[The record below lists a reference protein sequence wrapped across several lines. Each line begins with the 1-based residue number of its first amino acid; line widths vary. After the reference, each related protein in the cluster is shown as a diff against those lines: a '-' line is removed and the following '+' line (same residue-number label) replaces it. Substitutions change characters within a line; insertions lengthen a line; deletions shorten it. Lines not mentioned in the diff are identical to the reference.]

1 MAEGR
6 IDLLQQIHSRI
17 TSMESD
23 KKDAPSARH
32 TFASGPERE
41 EDSKAHQGDRVS
53 LGVTDRGQESHIHDA
68 LQHSARSSG
77 SGYLGRMFRLWDLLL
92 KEWSHF
98 SGLEQEEPASEWEET
113 SGDCRAGSE
122 YNRKANEQPGLSA
135 TQRQIGSLRK
145 RCSNDGET
153 ASYQNHFPA
162 DGEAAFNASDSE
174 GNSFQSLKSRR
185 GSYTVRSHASGEGTP
200 NRHAGT
206 IRRDHGSHGDGRYE
220 AYDQG
225 FTQRERSTGQ
235 IRRQRGNALY
245 QKTYNRIKNVPSL
258 REWGEE
264 SARAEKQASLRQSEP
279 SEPAAPLCDGS
290 FVIQALNEKEQSRNP
305 QAPSEALPLQNE
317 ASPDPLSFID
327 RFSSEE
333 RSRLEKLVNCLADEQ
348 LHVMVNWMA
357 HPLPAADEKKD
368 ADGKESLIIRKEL
381 LDGLEKLN
389 AVVDPTIGIHAF
401 AMIHESGEAGRA
413 SFTAKLCNSLKGLK
427 GETQQHLVG
436 FMMELAPGE
445 RTEILDLT
453 SRPEVSPHRPDRQR
467 FIESL
472 ASLSDRELE
481 STLSFMRSSTCY
493 KQGGVNDRYDALS
506 LAIMAQCTEDN
517 TGVSGVESEPER
529 IDLEGTVKSFF
540 SLTGDNSRD
549 RRQILSRLE
558 SAHPAAVKE
567 TLGFIREPDI
577 MSAGHEPFAL
587 SPEERRDEIISEVY
601 VRLAVQNALKSPER
615 TAVNDSGE
623 LRALTSFCADLPRKM
638 RNRIAPG
645 FVSSTLR
652 QISSLSIED
661 GSAPRYDVKT
671 GEMTLP
677 GNFARNP
684 DTASLTDSAKIVHE
698 LFHAA
703 FWTVI
708 SPEESVSKD
717 TMAFASKVTDLY
729 RRTGENGQTKERFF
743 SALGARYK
751 ELGFRDK
758 EIDQIKNKVSH
769 NAGELISHIATLI
782 MSMDGKGNNG
792 VAATDA
798 KGKRYLLEGLPPGS
812 ITLLHEWM
820 AKKLVSNSGNLSD
833 MTGQELQTLKNRF
846 VKVTDIFRRSRGV
859 DARSAGAGKAGEL
872 SVKEGAKEPSRRLQQ
887 KSGKPAGKVTAAADT
902 EKEMTQNL
910 QQSIEPERRTSVGFP
925 PSDAALSLPES
936 GSPPT
941 GAALSL
947 PESGSPPTGTALSLP
962 ESGFP
967 PTGAALSL
975 PESGSPPTGA
985 ALSLPEPEPPPTGA
999 ALSLPE
1005 SEPPLAGIAL
1015 SLPESEPPLN
1025 QIENAFTGLLAKERK
1040 RFERV
1045 KQWLTADQHR
1055 SFFSLFDGVS
1065 DPEKKEMFRSFT
1077 DSINGLKAKEQ
1088 KELVRLISSPSIQPA
1103 DRKEILGVTAG
1114 LRNTKKNPERSEFI
1128 EHCSKLTEQQLS
1140 DLSTY
1145 MKYSP
1150 LYREQKSAEE
1160 RADFIKC
1167 TPVIQRED
1175 RPLEPLEINRR
1186 DDVLASFFDTAPQG
1200 SYDRKALLALMK
1212 RSTQQCRE
1220 QTLNFI
1226 AEPDRETLG
1235 SIPPS
1240 SSEGTR
1246 KQEILTEAYL
1256 RLRMGEA
1263 AVEGRRGTSSAEAAP
1278 LIGELV
1284 DVSRFSRDDV
1294 SPSFLLS
1301 TARSMEGIAFQPVM
1315 TPDYDSSAGIM
1326 TLPARYLE
1334 ENKNIDTEGYASRK
1348 CILKHPEMVKAFTD
1362 PALRESLNEMMFHQY
1377 RAMQISK
1384 DGVQRLNSAW
1394 RWCIGNLRDGDGVER
1409 PAVRAGDEEAQVTS
1423 QVANVLMH
1431 LNTIGSTANQTVTS
1445 ESGRQI
1451 RQRGQADQSSYS
1463 VTSQEGQ
1470 AEGGSAAV
1478 KDTKALSGEPVS
1490 ENSTKKLAEAK
1501 KWLLSALPGD
1511 MVRFIRYGSLKSED
1525 RNEISSAEMMEFKE
1539 ESKPG
1544 LLRSHL
1550 GTKAAVQETASS
1562 ARRGEAGV
1570 LKDRDE
1576 RLKKHDSVVR
1586 LRGNRKPEK
1595 RSGLLNDDSLTNIGR
1610 ATAQL
1615 LDRISPAPAMTDA
1628 ASAPAPADA
1637 AFTPAPADAASAPAP
1652 ADTASAPAPADAAF
1666 TPAPAKEPEKH
1677 DFSSFQWFNSLNS
1690 NDKETMNSLVESLT
1704 GKDRQRFLKNLESI
1718 SPEGIIASLS
1728 FTRESSFYK
1737 DMVIPGE
1744 KTDAFLLSSVL
1755 AKSDT
1760 GDSLSQTKKDELVK
1774 STLDLTF
1781 SSTLDRNN
1789 LLGLMVNGRSD
1800 VSLKTMEFISNPVE
1814 KTDGKTKYAN
1824 DGEGRKREIT
1834 AESYVRLQLGNAL
1847 YSKGGKSVQMP
1858 DNQYDSLA
1866 GKIVD
1871 LFRGKKETVSS
1882 QFVLNCL
1889 REVKTI
1895 NVKDG
1900 AETLFDAGSREL
1912 TVSRDFLTNMN
1923 RMNEK
1928 EKSKVV
1934 HEFMHVACRATLDK
1948 EQTSSDTSFAFVS
1961 KVTDLHRQIQEDN
1974 EVRGKF
1980 MTGLEGL
1987 YKKLGY
1993 DDKEIEGIKKSCLT
2007 SAEDLTAHMGFM
2019 VMADRMA
2026 KEKQQ
2031 QSSAQNQSSP
2041 SQPSPNQPSPSQP
2054 SPSQPSPSQPS
2065 PSQPSPSQPSPSQPS
2080 PSQPSPSQPSQSDK
2094 FPMEKQEAAA
2104 SAPPSLSGML
2114 PKGAGEFFSSWIGG
2128 KLAADDE
2135 LTAQAAKKASQKIP
2149 WNAIGSSILGT
2160 SATSLLSFLVKK
2172 GAEAVGITTSSPSFT
2187 PPDTSGTLPATAVSA
2202 SPTGQPAAKAT
2213 PPTAGTSSTS
2223 LTSAERDSASK
2234 HLNQFVEKARSTW
2247 NYRIDGYQDETWY
2260 KGLNE
2265 DQQTLASSLNKDMG
2279 LYGIKD
2285 MDEQLKGM
2293 DAESVNNF
2301 FTIVGKE
2308 EDKNK
2313 YRSKLAWRLT
2323 EITKNMKPEE
2333 AKSALAS
2340 LSKLDNEDIKNFD
2353 MTFNSVLNSR
2363 AKRGVQDEDTVK
2375 VAAEFTTRLSSMT
2388 PEQQKELL
2396 SVTGRLSS
2404 ESKTKFLEMY
2414 NTLKPEE
2421 RQTLCTYMQ
2430 DSSYYKSLGTGKD
2443 KDLAARKATALML
2456 GVTAADRNALGNE
2469 GGRKAELDK
2478 IDSAVKGSMDV
2489 FTKDSNNFNK
2499 YGMDLLKKLRESNDP
2514 EHARK
2519 TVESMGQN
2527 VNVTDAASQRRA
2539 MAFAGLQ
2546 LSLLDSGVSDGEV
2559 KNTASVLMSNYFD
2572 NQPNNSIESVLKTKK
2587 IEFKEGDGVG
2597 PSFDTNTGVM
2607 VLPSDMKKKI
2617 EGFDKLVASH
2627 ESDHAA
2633 QAGLGDK
2640 DNPESNNFMA
2650 VMMGLPQ
2657 DIYRDYKNNPEK
2669 MNNALIAYYKKV
2681 AEDDPGNKEKAME
2694 KVQLLTGNLQGK
2706 DGKSNVTMSF
2716 DELNAHL
2723 RTITKQSEHGQP
2735 DSEKAAAQQAMSDL
2749 GLDDSQKNFYSK
2761 WVNGNLPENSKV
2773 LEALA
2778 RSKYQKPVAD
2788 FTNASDSLYACLSS
2802 SDHAK
2807 EFEQFKNTAA
2817 SRLKDM
2823 GFSQDQINSKLKC
2836 SDAASFASLF
2846 NEVAFNKDKKGVA
2859 GFQNEAF
2866 LSEMKGI
2873 SPEISTSV
2881 DSMKTLVKDGFGSSY
2896 DNAFTFIRERNVV
2909 ASDTR
2914 LLQDYGISREN
2925 IKVFCDKSGMKYEEF
2940 DGQISRLNDVM
2951 VQRHGASARMR
2962 VSDDLGGA
2970 FDGYTDAKDEVSAA
2984 ASGIMN
2990 SMLTAFNRE
2999 GVKDNWITR
3008 GQCNFSGENQGHG
3021 WWFPLGGGIKPVNNS
3036 AAPGGVSTQPA
3047 ALQPAAMQ
3055 NTTVWPAT
3063 VQTAAQV
3070 STAAVMPQATKAAVM
3085 PQATK
3090 AAVMPPGCSSGGDA
3104 PGCIEYNN
3112 SLPGK

>member
-1 MAEGR
+1 MWVSHILFLLTPKTLRDRQGGLAMAEGR

-17 TSMESD
+17 TSMEGD

-32 TFASGPERE
+32 TSASGPERE
-41 EDSKAHQGDRVS
+41 EDLKAHQGDRVS
-53 LGVTDRGQESHIHDA
+53 LGVSNRGQESDIHDA

-98 SGLEQEEPASEWEET
+98 SGLEHEEPASGWEET
-113 SGDCRAGSE
+113 SRDWRAGSE
-122 YNRKANEQPGLSA
+122 YNRKANEQTGLSA
-135 TQRQIGSLRK
+135 SQGQIGTLRK
-145 RCSNDGET
+145 KCSTDGEMPP
-153 ASYQNHFPA
+153 YHNQFPA
-162 DGEAAFNASDSE
+162 DGEGPFNAADSE
-174 GNSFQSLKSRR
+174 GNSSQPLKSMRR
-185 GSYTVRSHASGEGTP
+185 TYTVRSHASGEGMP
-200 NRHAGT
+200 NRQADT
-206 IRRDHGSHGDGRYE
+206 IRRDYGSHGDGRYE

-225 FTQRERSTGQ
+225 FTGRERSTGQ

-264 SARAEKQASLRQSEP
+264 SARGEAQASLRQSDP
-279 SEPAAPLCDGS
+279 SEPTAPLCDGS
-290 FVIQALNEKEQSRNP
+290 FVMQALNEKEQSRNP
-305 QAPSEALPLQNE
+305 QASSEALTFQNE
-317 ASPDPLSFID
+317 ASADPLSFID
-327 RFSSEE
+327 KFSSEE

-413 SFTAKLCNSLKGLK
+413 PFTAKLCNSLNGLK

-436 FMMELAPGE
+436 FMMDLAPEE

-472 ASLSDRELE
+472 ASLSDHELE
-481 STLSFMRSSTCY
+481 ATLSFMRSSTCY
-493 KQGGVNDRYDALS
+493 KQGSVNDKYDALK

-517 TGVSGVESEPER
+517 TGVSRHEYEPER

-558 SAHPAAVKE
+558 SAHPSAVKE
-567 TLGFIREPDI
+567 TIGFIRDPDT
-577 MSAGHEPFAL
+577 MSAGHEPFAMA
-587 SPEERRDEIISEVY
+587 PEERRDEIISEVY
-601 VRLAVQNALKSPER
+601 GRLAVQNALKSPER
-615 TAVNDSGE
+615 TAVSDSGE
-623 LRALTSFCADLPRKM
+623 FRALTSFCADLPRKM

-671 GEMTLP
+671 GEMIIP
-677 GNFARNP
+677 GSFARNP
-684 DTASLTDSAKIVHE
+684 DTASLADSAKIVHE

-703 FWTVI
+703 FWNTI

-743 SALGARYK
+743 NALGARYK

-769 NAGELISHIATLI
+769 NVGELISHIATLI
-782 MSMDGKGNNG
+782 MSTDGKGNNG

-798 KGKRYLLEGLPPGS
+798 MGKRYLLEGLPPGS

-859 DARSAGAGKAGEL
+859 DARSAGAVKAGEL
-872 SVKEGAKEPSRRLQQ
+872 SLKEGTKEPSRRLQQ
-887 KSGKPAGKVTAAADT
+887 KSGKPAGKVTAGADT
-902 EKEMTQNL
+902 EKEMTHNENL
-910 QQSIEPERRTSVGFP
+910 QQSINPDRHASVGRV
-925 PSDAALSLPES
+925 AADIARSLPEPE
-936 GSPPT
+936 PPLA
-941 GAALSL
+941 GIAR
-947 PESGSPPTGTALSLP
+947 
-962 ESGFP
+962 
-967 PTGAALSL
+967 
-975 PESGSPPTGA
+975 
-985 ALSLPEPEPPPTGA
+985 SLPEPEPPPADIVRSLPEPEPPLIDSMSAPSSSEKEESLQQGA
-999 ALSLPE
+999 AL
-1005 SEPPLAGIAL
+1005 
-1015 SLPESEPPLN
+1015 N
-1025 QIENAFTGLLAKERK
+1025 QLENAFTGLLAKERK

-1065 DPEKKEMFRSFT
+1065 EPEKKEMFRSFT
-1077 DSINGLKAKEQ
+1077 DSISGLKSKEQ
-1088 KELVRLISSPSIQPA
+1088 KELVRLISSPSLQPA
-1103 DRKEILGVTAG
+1103 DRKEILGVTAA
-1114 LRNTKKNPERSEFI
+1114 LRNTKKNPERSELI
-1128 EHCSKLTEQQLS
+1128 EHCSQLTQQQLS
-1140 DLSTY
+1140 DLSAY

-1150 LYREQKSAEE
+1150 LYREQKSAEG

-1167 TPVIQRED
+1167 TSVIQRED

-1186 DDVLASFFDTAPQG
+1186 DDMLASFFDTAPQG
-1200 SYDRKALLALMK
+1200 SYDRKTLLALMK

-1226 AEPDRETLG
+1226 AEPDGETLG

-1246 KQEILTEAYL
+1246 EQEILTEAYL
-1256 RLRMGEA
+1256 RLRMGDA
-1263 AVEGRRGTSSAEAAP
+1263 AVEGRRGTSFAEATP
-1278 LIGELV
+1278 LIAELV

-1326 TLPARYLE
+1326 TLPSRYLE
-1334 ENKNIDTEGYASRK
+1334 ENKNIDKEGYVSRK
-1348 CILKHPEMVKAFTD
+1348 GILKHPEMVKAFTD
-1362 PALRESLNEMMFHQY
+1362 PALQERLNEMMFHQY

-1394 RWCIGNLRDGDGVER
+1394 RWCIGNLRDGDGVEV

-1423 QVANVLMH
+1423 QVSNVLMH
-1431 LNTIGSTANQTVTS
+1431 LNTIGSTAEQTVTS
-1445 ESGRQI
+1445 EKDRQI

-1478 KDTKALSGEPVS
+1478 TDTKALSGSPVS

-1550 GTKAAVQETASS
+1550 GTKAAAQETAST
-1562 ARRGEAGV
+1562 ARRGETGV
-1570 LKDRDE
+1570 SKDPDE
-1576 RLKKHDSVVR
+1576 SFKKHDSVVR
-1586 LRGNRKPEK
+1586 LRGKRKPEK

-1615 LDRISPAPAMTDA
+1615 LDRISPAPPPTDA
-1628 ASAPAPADA
+1628 ASAPAPV
-1637 AFTPAPADAASAPAP
+1637 
-1652 ADTASAPAPADAAF
+1652 
-1666 TPAPAKEPEKH
+1666 KEPEKH
-1677 DFSSFQWFNSLNS
+1677 ALSSFQWFNSLNS
-1690 NDKETMNSLVESLT
+1690 KDRETMNSLVEGLT

-1718 SPEGIIASLS
+1718 SPEAIGASLS

-1760 GDSLSQTKKDELVK
+1760 GHSLSQAKKDELVK

-1789 LLGLMVNGRSD
+1789 LLGLMVNGSSD
-1800 VSLKTMEFISNPVE
+1800 LSLKTMEFISNPVE
-1814 KTDGKTKYAN
+1814 KTDGRTKYAD

-1847 YSKGGKSVQMP
+1847 CSKGGKSVQIP
-1858 DNQYDSLA
+1858 DNQYDSLT

-1889 REVKTI
+1889 REVKSI

-1900 AETLFDAGSREL
+1900 AETLFDAGRREL
-1912 TVSRDFLTNMN
+1912 TVSRDFLTNMD

-1934 HEFMHVACRATLDK
+1934 HELMHVACRATLDK

-1961 KVTDLHRQIQEDN
+1961 KVTDLHRQIQEDT

-1993 DDKEIEGIKKSCLT
+1993 DDKEIEGIKKSCLS

-2026 KEKQQ
+2026 KEQQ
-2031 QSSAQNQSSP
+2031 QSSAQ
-2041 SQPSPNQPSPSQP
+2041 SQLSQ
-2054 SPSQPSPSQPS
+2054 
-2065 PSQPSPSQPSPSQPS
+2065 
-2080 PSQPSPSQPSQSDK
+2080 SQPSQSQLSQSQPSQSQPSRSQLSQSDR
-2094 FPMEKQEAAA
+2094 FPMEKKEAAA

-2114 PKGAGEFFSSWIGG
+2114 PKGAGDFFSSWIGG
-2128 KLAADDE
+2128 KLTADDE
-2135 LTAQAAKKASQKIP
+2135 LATQAAKKASQKIP

-2160 SATSLLSFLVKK
+2160 GVTSLLSFVAKK
-2172 GAEAVGITTSSPSFT
+2172 GAEAVGAITSSPSFT
-2187 PPDTSGTLPATAVSA
+2187 PPDTSGTLPATAVPASA
-2202 SPTGQPAAKAT
+2202 AGQPAAEAT
-2213 PPTAGTSSTS
+2213 SPPAGTSATS
-2223 LTSAERDSASK
+2223 LTSAEKDSASK
-2234 HLNQFVEKARSTW
+2234 YLNQFVDKARSTW
-2247 NYRIDGYQDETWY
+2247 NYRVDGYQDETWY

-2265 DQQTLASSLNKDMG
+2265 DRQTLASSLKKDMG
-2279 LYGIKD
+2279 LYGMKD
-2285 MDEQLKGM
+2285 MDDKLKGM
-2293 DAESVNNF
+2293 DSESVNNF
-2301 FTIVGKE
+2301 FAIVGKE

-2363 AKRGVQDEDTVK
+2363 AKRGVQDEDTVN
-2375 VAAEFTTRLSSMT
+2375 VAAQFTTRLSTMT

-2443 KDLAARKATALML
+2443 KDLAAKKAAALML
-2456 GVTAADRNALGNE
+2456 GATAADRNALENE
-2469 GGRKAELDK
+2469 EGRKAELDK
-2478 IDSAVKGSMDV
+2478 VDSAVKGSMDV

-2499 YGMDLLKKLRESNDP
+2499 YGMDLLKKLRESNEP

-2572 NQPNNSIESVLKTKK
+2572 NQPNNSIESILKTKK

-2657 DIYRDYKNNPEK
+2657 DTYRDYKNNPEK

-2681 AEDDPGNKEKAME
+2681 AEDDPGKKEKAME
-2694 KVQLLTGNLQGK
+2694 KVQLLTSNLQGK
-2706 DGKSNVTMSF
+2706 DGKSNVAMSF

-2723 RTITKQSEHGQP
+2723 RTITKQSEHGQS

-2761 WVNGNLPENSKV
+2761 WG
-2773 LEALA
+2773 
-2778 RSKYQKPVAD
+2778 
-2788 FTNASDSLYACLSS
+2788 
-2802 SDHAK
+2802 
-2807 EFEQFKNTAA
+2807 
-2817 SRLKDM
+2817 
-2823 GFSQDQINSKLKC
+2823 
-2836 SDAASFASLF
+2836 
-2846 NEVAFNKDKKGVA
+2846 
-2859 GFQNEAF
+2859 
-2866 LSEMKGI
+2866 
-2873 SPEISTSV
+2873 
-2881 DSMKTLVKDGFGSSY
+2881 
-2896 DNAFTFIRERNVV
+2896 ER
-2909 ASDTR
+2909 
-2914 LLQDYGISREN
+2914 
-2925 IKVFCDKSGMKYEEF
+2925 
-2940 DGQISRLNDVM
+2940 
-2951 VQRHGASARMR
+2951 
-2962 VSDDLGGA
+2962 
-2970 FDGYTDAKDEVSAA
+2970 
-2984 ASGIMN
+2984 
-2990 SMLTAFNRE
+2990 
-2999 GVKDNWITR
+2999 
-3008 GQCNFSGENQGHG
+3008 
-3021 WWFPLGGGIKPVNNS
+3021 
-3036 AAPGGVSTQPA
+3036 
-3047 ALQPAAMQ
+3047 
-3055 NTTVWPAT
+3055 
-3063 VQTAAQV
+3063 
-3070 STAAVMPQATKAAVM
+3070 
-3085 PQATK
+3085 
-3090 AAVMPPGCSSGGDA
+3090 
-3104 PGCIEYNN
+3104 
-3112 SLPGK
+3112 